1 MSLVS
6 FFELEEKP
14 FPNST
19 EPKSK
24 FEEPKSKFEEP
35 KSKFEELVIKIVVEY
50 NR

>member
-14 FPNST
+14 FPNEST
-19 EPKSK
+19 ESK
-24 FEEPKSKFEEP
+24 FEEL

>member
-14 FPNST
+14 FPIESLFNST
-19 EPKSK
+19 E
-24 FEEPKSKFEEP
+24 SKFEEP

>member
-14 FPNST
+14 FPNESLFNST
-19 EPKSK
+19 ESK
-24 FEEPKSKFEEP
+24 FCRFKEL